1 MSRVNVRVRF
11 APSPTGFPHVGNIRT
26 ALFNWLF
33 ARHCGGR
40 FIVRIEDTD
49 QARIVEGALKSIVD
63 SLRWL
68 GLDWD
73 EGPEVGGDHGPYFQ
87 SERRDLYRKHARQL
101 LDGGRAY
108 KCYCSPERLAR
119 MRSEMAERK
128 ESVRSYD
135 RRCRDLSP
143 QEQATFESEGVTP
156 VIRFKAPLD
165 GRTTFHDLIRGDI
178 TFDNSE
184 LDDLVLL
191 KSDGYPTYH
200 LANVVDDHFME
211 ISHVMRADE
220 WLSSTPR
227 HVLLYDAFG
236 WEPPLFA
243 HLPMILGPD
252 RSKLSKRHGATAV
265 TDFQK
270 QGYLPEAMFNFLA
283 LLGWSLDDKTEI
295 FSREELIR
303 HFSIERVSKTA
314 AIFSHEKLRWMNGVY
329 VRQMSPTPGDVTIGP
344 PPAEAVLTGHGPAV
358 VVTPSFADLLMEY
371 LERDLPPEVERPL
384 SRQYVQSIVP
394 LIRER
399 LATLGEA
406 AEFCAF
412 FFLDELTFDP
422 KLLFGKKLTRE
433 AATGALEAAAQ
444 RLQDAAFDPA
454 VLEDAL
460 RSLASELGLK
470 TGDFFGL
477 LRVATT
483 GRTAAPPLFETMAVL
498 GRTRCLKRLGAAL
511 SALRGGQTTPGE
523 TQLPQ

>member
-1 MSRVNVRVRF
+1 MGSSNVRVRF

-33 ARHCGGR
+33 ARHSGGT

-49 QARIVEGALKSIVD
+49 QARIVEGALESILE

-87 SERRDLYRKHARQL
+87 SERRELYRTHAQQL
-101 LDGGRAY
+101 LDAGHAY

-119 MRSEMAERK
+119 MRAEMAARK

-143 QEQATFESEGVTP
+143 QEQAARESEGITP
-156 VIRFKAPLD
+156 AIRFKAPLD

-178 TFDNSE
+178 TFDNAE

-252 RSKLSKRHGATAV
+252 KSKLSKRHGATDV
-265 TDFQK
+265 MKFK
-270 QGYLPEAMFNFLA
+270 EEGYLPEAMFNFLA
-283 LLGWSLDDKTEI
+283 RLGWSLDDKTEI
-295 FSREELIR
+295 FSRDQLIE
-303 HFSIERVSKTA
+303 HFSIERISKTPA
-314 AIFSHEKLRWMNGVY
+314 VFDRHKLDWLNGVY
-329 VRQMSPTPGDVTIGP
+329 VRKSSRTPRDVTIEP
-344 PPAEAVLTGHGPAV
+344 PPGEAGANGLPPT
-358 VVTPSFADLLMEY
+358 VVTSSFADMLSQY
-371 LERDLPPEVERPL
+371 LERDLPHDVERPL
-384 SRQYVQSIVP
+384 SREYVEEIAP
-394 LIRER
+394 LVQER
-399 LATLGEA
+399 LATLGQA
-406 AEFCAF
+406 AEYCAF
-412 FFLDELTFDP
+412 FFLDELSFDP
-422 KLLFGKKLTRE
+422 TLLLGKKLTPE
-433 AATGALEAAAQ
+433 AAIGALEAALE
-444 RLQDAAFDPA
+444 RLQDVRFDAAS
-454 VLEDAL
+454 LEETL
-460 RSLASELGLK
+460 RGLASELGLK

-498 GRTRCLKRLGAAL
+498 GRARCLKRLEAAL
-511 SALRGGQTTPGE
+511 SALRGGHTMPGG
-523 TQLPQ
+523 THPAQ